1 MPTQPVHAPEL
12 RLASILIVDD
22 EEANVRLLAR
32 ILARAEFTTVR
43 TTTSSR
49 DVMRLFDESR
59 PDLIVLDIRMPE
71 LDGFGVLAQLRE
83 RIASTDYLPV
93 LAITGDGS
101 PETRQR
107 VLMAGAKDFLEKPF
121 ETSEVLVRVENL
133 LTTRLLHRSLQAQN
147 SDLEDRV
154 RERTA
159 QLEMALSA
167 AEAASRAKSQF
178 LATMSHELRTPL
190 NSVIGFANV
199 MKKNKQGRL
208 GSDDLAFLDRIIA
221 NGQHLLTLVNNVLDI
236 AKVEAGRLTVTQGLV
251 AVDQLVTDVVAQLEG
266 QPRAHGVDLRAQMS
280 GHMSPIETDGGL
292 LRQVLIN
299 LTSNALRFTHA
310 GSVVVSAVAA
320 NGVPRTITVADTGI
334 GIPAARLDAIF
345 EPFEQAGADTH
356 RTYGGTGLGLSI
368 SKAIC
373 DALGFD
379 LTVRSEEGKGS
390 AFTVHL
396 DGTRAGESR
405 QDVSASDRTVPD
417 SDTPATGASSD
428 AATKVQR

>member
-32 ILARAEFTTVR
+32 ILARADFTNVR

-83 RIASTDYLPV
+83 RMASTDYLPV

-159 QLEMALSA
+159 QLELALSA

-190 NSVIGFANV
+190 NAVIGFSRHLQ
-199 MKKNKQGRL
+199 KNKAGNLTCQ
-208 GSDDLAFLDRIIA
+208 DLEYLERITD
-221 NGQHLLTLVNNVLDI
+221 NGTHLLDVINDILDLSRI
-236 AKVEAGRLTVTQGLV
+236 EAGKMLVERRAVALDTVICETVEQVTAASARGGVRVPSRTSVPAPLLPIFTDESKLRRVLTNLISNATKFTERGYVLV
-251 AVDQLVTDVVAQLEG
+251 AVRADETGKPLRIDV
-266 QPRAHGVDLRAQMS
+266 
-280 GHMSPIETDGGL
+280 I
-292 LRQVLIN
+292 
-299 LTSNALRFTHA
+299 
-310 GSVVVSAVAA
+310 
-320 NGVPRTITVADTGI
+320 DTGI
-334 GIPAARLDAIF
+334 GIPTERLGAIF
-345 EPFEQAGADTH
+345 ERFEQADNSTQ
-356 RTYGGTGLGLSI
+356 RRFGGTGLGL
-368 SKAIC
+368 AIC
-373 DALGFD
+373 RTLCELLGFRLSVVSD
-379 LTVRSEEGKGS
+379 AGKGS
-390 AFTVHL
+390 TFSILL
-396 DGTRAGESR
+396 DAAAVPPSSYAEAAGERLSPLTI
-405 QDVSASDRTVPD
+405 VS
-417 SDTPATGASSD
+417 
-428 AATKVQR
+428 